1 MKVLG
6 VIPARYGSSR
16 FPGKPL
22 ATILGKPM
30 IEHVYRGSHES
41 TKLFDLVVA
50 TDDRSIYEVVHQF
63 GGKAIMTS
71 ADHMTGTSRCAE
83 IAGEFP
89 EADWVINIQG
99 DEPMIHGRLIDQMID
114 LISRSP
120 EASIITLVRSMDR
133 VEQVNNPNIVKC
145 VFDKDFKTL
154 YFSRSVIPY
163 PRYQSA
169 AVYYQ
174 HIGIYAYKK
183 SILSELIALDPQPL
197 EAAES
202 LEQLRW
208 LACGY
213 DIRIGLTDYI
223 AHGVDVPE
231 DIEYVERMMVPYLR
245 N

>member
-22 ATILGKPM
+22 ATILHKPM

-50 TDDRSIYEVVHQF
+50 TDDQSIYEAVQAF
-63 GGKAIMTS
+63 GGKAMMTS
-71 ADHMTGTSRCAE
+71 SDHMTGTSRCAE
-83 IAGEFP
+83 IAEAFP

-99 DEPMIHGRLIDQMID
+99 DEPMIQGHLIDRLID
-114 LISRSP
+114 LITGSR
-120 EASIITLVRSMDR
+120 EASIYTLVRKLGTG
-133 VEQVNNPNIVKC
+133 EQVDNPNIVKC
-145 VFDKDFKTL
+145 VFDKYFKAL
-154 YFSRSVIPY
+154 YFSRSLIPY
-163 PRYQSA
+163 PRYEA
-169 AVYYQ
+169 AAEYYQ

-183 SILSELIALDPQPL
+183 GILPDLIALEPQPL
-197 EAAES
+197 ESAES

-213 DIRIGLTDYI
+213 DIRIGLTEYI

-231 DIEYVERMMVPYLR
+231 DIQYIERLMKAHRR